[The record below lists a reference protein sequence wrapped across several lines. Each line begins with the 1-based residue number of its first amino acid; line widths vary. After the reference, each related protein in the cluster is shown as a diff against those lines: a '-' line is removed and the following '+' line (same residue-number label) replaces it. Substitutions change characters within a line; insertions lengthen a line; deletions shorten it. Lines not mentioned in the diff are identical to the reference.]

1 VSVDYQAAIDWVD
14 DRIAN
19 SPGKIIVLFL
29 VVTAAFGTG
38 LGAIETETGQEQF
51 IEDLPSYKALEDIQ
65 RDFGPSFGSG
75 PSTSTTLLQE
85 GGNVLSKP
93 AMERL
98 LRAQQRVA
106 DQSEMRV
113 TDTSS
118 PAATVARTLDPD
130 ATTLDA
136 QIDAI
141 ERASPAEIDAAVRT
155 AAQQNPGFTD
165 QLSTDFNRRS
175 ASASAAEAT
184 ITHGTDDVQDRED
197 RVRRIVGSV
206 GGDIRVLGSS
216 PDTIT
221 DSLTLVLPAAFLF
234 IVLFLVVAYR
244 DFADLVLGM
253 VSIVVAL
260 VWTFGFLGLA
270 GIKFNPLL
278 VAVPPLLIAVG
289 IDFGIHAVNRYREER
304 IRGKDI
310 EESMRLT
317 TDQLLVAFFIVTGTT
332 VIGFLSNLVSAFPPT
347 RDFGIAAAV
356 GIVFTF
362 LIFGIFLPAA
372 KVYLDR
378 LRERYPIPTISDTP
392 LGSEE
397 SALGRVLSG
406 GVVVA
411 ERAPVLFLLVVL
423 VGTAVAGSYATGV
436 QTGFDSDDFLPAE
449 EPPDYLQ
456 ALPEPI
462 APPPEYQYVKNK
474 NFRERRFDLDG
485 DVLFYVEGPMK
496 RDDALES
503 LHRATRN
510 PPETFRGDREAE
522 VNSIVT
528 VIRQRAEQ
536 DPEFRRLV
544 ERNDQN
550 DNGIPDQSLPRI
562 YAALEDSP
570 ASDQVDQ
577 FLGDDRRSAQVI
589 YKADDG
595 AAIDAVT
602 ADAYAVA
609 DRYRQEA
616 SPTGFAGIFEEAGDL
631 ILETVV
637 ESLVITLAGASAFLV
652 VIYWVLEGRPSLGIV
667 NVIPIGVG
675 VVFVVA
681 SMRYA
686 GVKFNA
692 VNGTILAITIGLG
705 IDYSVHIVHR
715 FADEFERRD
724 LEPAL
729 RRTIVGTGGALTGSM
744 LTTVFGV
751 GVLVLA
757 LNPAVGVFGLLTAL
771 SVVYAYLVSLFVLP
785 SVLVVWDRVCN
796 RTSRAFRP
804 DLSETDLGW
813 RPVGEADAD
822 GDGDVDD

>member
-1 VSVDYQAAIDWVD
+1 
-14 DRIAN
+14 
-19 SPGKIIVLFL
+19 
-29 VVTAAFGTG
+29 
-38 LGAIETETGQEQF
+38 
-51 IEDLPSYKALEDIQ
+51 
-65 RDFGPSFGSG
+65 
-75 PSTSTTLLQE
+75 
-85 GGNVLSKP
+85 
-93 AMERL
+93 M
-98 LRAQQRVA
+98 
-106 DQSEMRV
+106 
-113 TDTSS
+113 
-118 PAATVARTLDPD
+118 
-130 ATTLDA
+130 
-136 QIDAI
+136 
-141 ERASPAEIDAAVRT
+141 
-155 AAQQNPGFTD
+155 
-165 QLSTDFNRRS
+165 
-175 ASASAAEAT
+175 
-184 ITHGTDDVQDRED
+184 
-197 RVRRIVGSV
+197 
-206 GGDIRVLGSS
+206 
-216 PDTIT
+216 
-221 DSLTLVLPAAFLF
+221 
-234 IVLFLVVAYR
+234 
-244 DFADLVLGM
+244 
-253 VSIVVAL
+253 
-260 VWTFGFLGLA
+260 
-270 GIKFNPLL
+270 
-278 VAVPPLLIAVG
+278 
-289 IDFGIHAVNRYREER
+289 
-304 IRGKDI
+304 
-310 EESMRLT
+310 
-317 TDQLLVAFFIVTGTT
+317 
-332 VIGFLSNLVSAFPPT
+332 
-347 RDFGIAAAV
+347 
-356 GIVFTF
+356 
-362 LIFGIFLPAA
+362 
-372 KVYLDR
+372 
-378 LRERYPIPTISDTP
+378 
-392 LGSEE
+392 
-397 SALGRVLSG
+397 LSG

-449 EPPDYLQ
+449 EPPDHLQ

-550 DNGIPDQSLPRI
+550 DNGIPDQNLPRI

-577 FLGDDRRSAQVI
+577 FLGDDRRSAQVV
-589 YKADDG
+589 YKVDDG
-595 AAIDAVT
+595 AANDAVT

-616 SPTGFAGIFEEAGDL
+616 SPTGFAVIFEEAGDL

-637 ESLVITLAGASAFLV
+637 ESLLITLAGASAFLV
-652 VIYWVLEGRPSLGIV
+652 VIYWVLEGRPSLGIA

-715 FADEFERRD
+715 FADEFECRD

-744 LTTVFGV
+744 LTTVSGV

-796 RTSRAFRP
+796 RTSRAFGP

-822 GDGDVDD
+822 GDGDGDVDVDD